1 MFSSLCARN
10 IAFVLGVD
18 SRKKQCVEK
27 GFKKLHGGF
36 YETISNEQSY
46 KMQMKGKWE
55 MATVETI

>member
-1 MFSSLCARN
+1 MFPILSARN
-10 IAFVLGVD
+10 IASILGVN

-36 YETISNEQSY
+36 YETILSEQSY
-46 KMQMKGKWE
+46 KMQMKGKRE